1 MKKNQKGVIGEY
13 LTCIE
18 KIKENKWVFTSI
30 DPQSPCDLI
39 TLDKD
44 GNIELIDVKTK
55 TFRHKDYV
63 SKTDGYKTKTYR
75 KRDYICKLGYKRNT
89 TGSAISRNPTKI
101 QKKLNIK
108 LLMRDYKE

>member
-55 TFRHKDYV
+55 T
-63 SKTDGYKTKTYR
+63 YR

>member
-18 KIKENKWVFTSI
+18 KIKEGKWVFTSI

-63 SKTDGYKTKTYR
+63 SKTDGYK
-75 KRDYICKLGYKRNT
+75 RNT
-89 TGSAISRNPTKI
+89 KGSAISRTTTKL

-108 LLMRDYKE
+108 LLMRDFKE

>member
-39 TLDKD
+39 TLDKN

-55 TFRHKDYV
+55 T
-63 SKTDGYKTKTYR
+63 YR
-75 KRDYICKLGYKRNT
+75 KRDYVCKHGYKRNT

>member
-1 MKKNQKGVIGEY
+1 MKKTQKGVIGEY

-39 TLDKD
+39 TLDKE

-55 TFRHKDYV
+55 TYRKQDYV
-63 SKTDGYKTKTYR
+63 DKK
-75 KRDYICKLGYKRNT
+75 GYKRNT
-89 TGSAISRNPTKI
+89 TGSAICRNPTKL

-108 LLMRDYKE
+108 LLMRDFKK

>member
-1 MKKNQKGVIGEY
+1 MKKTQKGVIGEY

-55 TFRHKDYV
+55 T
-63 SKTDGYKTKTYR
+63 YR
-75 KRDYICKLGYKRNT
+75 
-89 TGSAISRNPTKI
+89 
-101 QKKLNIK
+101 KLNIK
-108 LLMRDYKE
+108 LLMRDFKE

>member
-1 MKKNQKGVIGEY
+1 MNKSQKGVIGEY

-18 KIKENKWVFTSI
+18 KIRENKWVFTSI

-39 TLDKD
+39 TLDQD

-55 TFRHKDYV
+55 TYRKQDYV
-63 SKTDGYKTKTYR
+63 DKQ
-75 KRDYICKLGYKRNT
+75 GYKRKT
-89 TGSAISRNPTKI
+89 IGKAIPRNPTKK

-108 LLMRDYKE
+108 LLMRDF

>member
-1 MKKNQKGVIGEY
+1 MKKTQKGVIGEY

-39 TLDKD
+39 TLDKE

-55 TFRHKDYV
+55 TFRHKNYV
-63 SKTDGYKTKTYR
+63 DKK
-75 KRDYICKLGYKRNT
+75 GYKRNT
-89 TGSAISRNPTKI
+89 KGSAISRSTTKL